1 MNRLS
6 LAAIASLGV
15 VLLTSVACSGDEEEA
30 AVPADGTAPA
40 AAPAEGAAPAVEGAA
55 PAAPAGPKPWLDD
68 SPNPEWTCAAFCLG
82 TYTCSVDGPSKWDKT
97 FRTSVGRTAAE
108 AFTNLYN
115 KCEADGASDIVQGFH
130 CIGGQPL
137 YDWAP
142 MADVCARTR

>member
-1 MNRLS
+1 MNRLT

-15 VLLTSVACSGDEEEA
+15 ILLTSVACEGEEEEA
-30 AVPADGTAPA
+30 AAPADGTAPA
-40 AAPAEGAAPAVEGAA
+40 AAD
-55 PAAPAGPKPWLDD
+55 PAAVAAAVDPALLAAAAGPKPWLDD
-68 SPNPEWTCAAFCLG
+68 TANPEWSCAAFCLG

-108 AFTNLYN
+108 AFNNLYS

-137 YDWAP
+137 YDWAAL
-142 MADVCARTR
+142 ADVCARTR

>member
-6 LAAIASLGV
+6 IAAIATLGV
-15 VLLTSVACSGDEEEA
+15 VLLTSVACNGDEEDPA
-30 AVPADGTAPA
+30 APADGTAPA
-40 AAPAEGAAPAVEGAA
+40 AAPAEGTAAAAEGAA
-55 PAAPAGPKPWLDD
+55 PVAPSGPKPWLDD
-68 SPNPEWTCAAFCLG
+68 TANPEWTCAAFCLG

-108 AFTNLYN
+108 AFNHLYT

-130 CIGGQPL
+130 CINGQPL